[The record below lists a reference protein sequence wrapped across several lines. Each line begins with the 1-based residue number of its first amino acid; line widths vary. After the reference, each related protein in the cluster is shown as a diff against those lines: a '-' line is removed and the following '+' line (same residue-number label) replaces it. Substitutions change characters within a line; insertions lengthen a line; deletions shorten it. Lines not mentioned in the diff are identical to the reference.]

1 MIYLDNAAT
10 TFPKPEKVYDA
21 VDYVQRN
28 IAVNVGRGSYR
39 VASEAMAIVD
49 ETRELMAQLVSAKN
63 PNSIVFTPSATIA
76 ANEIIWGLQWDEYK
90 TVYVSP
96 FEHNAIAR
104 PLQKIKEL
112 FHVDIRLLPF
122 DEKTLE
128 LKSDEKEHLFAAY
141 PPDYVFINHVSN
153 VTGTVLDVETIAD
166 CAKKYNAIVVV
177 DGSQSVGLIKYNL
190 LKSKIDYLIFAGHK
204 NLYASWG
211 LGGFIANTDNLIS
224 PFISGGTGSDSLN
237 LSMNTTT
244 PIGFEAGSPNI
255 IAIASLNASL
265 KWLNEIGVDTISNQ
279 KDKLAKRIINAL
291 SDMDG
296 IVLYPPQT
304 TSKYTGV
311 ISFNIDGYTSDEVGS
326 ILSSDFDIAVRTGYH
341 CAPYIHDLIG
351 SKEYMGTVRV
361 SFGAFNTEHDADALI
376 EAVRSIC

>member
-128 LKSDEKEHLFAAY
+128 LKSDEMEHLFAAY

-190 LKSKIDYLIFAGHK
+190 SKSQIDYLIFAGHK

-211 LGGFIANTDNLIS
+211 IGGFIVNTDRLIS

-237 LSMNTTT
+237 LSMNPTV

-255 IAIASLNASL
+255 IAISSLNASL
-265 KWLNEIGVDTISNQ
+265 KWLNEVGVDTISNQ
-279 KDKLAKRIINAL
+279 KDRLAARIIRAL
-291 SDMDG
+291 SDMNE

-304 TSKYTGV
+304 TSKHTGV

-351 SKEYMGTVRV
+351 SKEYMGTIRV
-361 SFGAFNTEHDADALI
+361 SLGAFNTEHDADALI

>member
-39 VASEAMAIVD
+39 MASEAIAIVD
-49 ETRELMAQLVSAKN
+49 ETRALMAQLVSAQS

-76 ANEIIWGLQWDEYK
+76 SNEIIWGLQWDEYK

-122 DEKTLE
+122 DEITLE
-128 LKSDEKEHLFAAY
+128 LKSDEMEHQFATY

-153 VTGTVLDVETIAD
+153 VTGTIIDVEAIAD
-166 CAKKYNAIVVV
+166 SAKKYNATVVV

-190 LKSKIDYLIFAGHK
+190 TKSQIDYLIFAGHK

-211 LGGFIANTDNLIS
+211 IGGFIVNTDRLIA

-237 LSMNTTT
+237 LSMNPTP

-265 KWLNEIGVDTISNQ
+265 KWLNEVGVDTLSNQ
-279 KDKLAKRIINAL
+279 KDKLATGIIKAL

-296 IVLYPPQT
+296 IVLYPTQT
-304 TSKYTGV
+304 TSKCTGV

-326 ILSSDFDIAVRTGYH
+326 ILSSDFNIAVRTGYH

-351 SKEYMGTVRV
+351 SKEYMGTIRV
-361 SFGAFNTEHDADALI
+361 SLGAFNTEQDADALI

>member
-49 ETRELMAQLVSAKN
+49 ETRALMAQLVSAKN
-63 PNSIVFTPSATIA
+63 PNNIVFTPSATIA
-76 ANEIIWGLQWDEYK
+76 SNEIIWGLQWDEYK

-112 FHVDIRLLPF
+112 FRVDIRLLPF

-128 LKSDEKEHLFAAY
+128 LKCDEMEHLFAAY

-153 VTGTVLDVETIAD
+153 VTGTVIDVEAIAD
-166 CAKKYNAIVVV
+166 SAKKYNATVVV
-177 DGSQSVGLIKYNL
+177 DGSQSAGLIKYNL
-190 LKSKIDYLIFAGHK
+190 SKSQIDYLIFAGHK

-211 LGGFIANTDNLIS
+211 IGGFIVNTNKLIS

-237 LSMNTTT
+237 LSMNATA
-244 PIGFEAGSPNI
+244 PVGFEAGSPNI

-265 KWLNEIGVDTISNQ
+265 KWLNEVGVDTISNK
-279 KDKLAKRIINAL
+279 KDELATRIIRAL
-291 SDMDG
+291 ADMEG

-304 TSKYTGV
+304 PSKCTGV

-326 ILSSDFDIAVRTGYH
+326 ILSGDFDIAVRTGYH

-351 SKEYMGTVRV
+351 SKEYMGAVRV
-361 SFGAFNTEHDADALI
+361 SLGAFNTEQDADALI